1 MKKIFVIDTN
11 VMLNDPN
18 SVFAFQDNLVL
29 IPITCIEEIDKF
41 KRDQN
46 ERGRNARMVSR
57 YLDQLRQGSDT
68 SLAEG
73 VELEGGGTLRVE
85 LGYQAIVNYPFR
97 NGTLTNDDR
106 ILAVCLD
113 AQKNQDGLPV
123 VLLTRDTNLRI
134 RADAIGIHA
143 EDYLTDNTDIDTL
156 YSGIRKMVVPDEVI
170 DRLYHDR
177 EIDAFGE
184 NLTSNEFIL
193 FKSEVESGHTG
204 IGRVSA
210 DLSKIVAGGTNQP
223 VWGVSPRNLEQRL
236 AIDLLLDDRVSL
248 VTLVGKAGTG
258 KTLLALAAGLSKS
271 IDERRYK
278 KLLVAR
284 PIFPM
289 GRDLGYLPGELKE
302 KLNPWMQPIFDNL
315 EMLIDSGF
323 QKPRGKFQP
332 GAMDLIE
339 QGMLEVEAL
348 TYIRG
353 RSIPNQYLIV
363 DEAQNLTPHELK
375 TIISRAG
382 DGTKIVLTGDP
393 YQIDNPY
400 LDSESTGL
408 TYVVERFR
416 KSPLAGHITLV
427 KGERSPLAQAA
438 TELL

>member
-11 VMLNDPN
+11 VLLNDPN
-18 SVFAFQDNLVL
+18 SLFAFEDNFVV
-29 IPITCIEEIDKF
+29 IPIICIEEIDKF

-57 YLDQLRQGSDT
+57 FLDQLRQGSDT
-68 SLAEG
+68 SLATG
-73 VELEGGGTLRVE
+73 IELESGGILKVE
-85 LGYQAIVNYPFR
+85 LGFDAVLSYPYR

-113 AQKNQDGLPV
+113 AQKNPDGFPV

-134 RADAIGIHA
+134 RADAIGISA

-156 YSGIRKMVVPDEVI
+156 YSGVRKMVVPDELI

-177 EIDAFGE
+177 EIDPMGD

-193 FKSEVESGHTG
+193 FRGESEPSHTG

-210 DLSKIVAGGTNQP
+210 DLTRIIAAGSAQP
-223 VWGVSPRNLEQRL
+223 VWGISPRNLEQRL
-236 AIDLLLDDRVSL
+236 AIDLLLDDRIAI

-289 GRDLGYLPGELKE
+289 GRDLGFLPGEIKD

-315 EMLIDSGF
+315 EMLIDAGF
-323 QKPRGKFQP
+323 QKARGKFQP

-353 RSIPNQYLIV
+353 RSIPNQYLVV

-382 DGTKIVLTGDP
+382 DGTKVVLTGDP

-408 TYVVERFR
+408 TYVVERFK

-427 KGERSPLAQAA
+427 KGERSPLALAA